1 MSLLLAFHTAVSYLV
16 AGQPLHRALHARL
29 FPRSV
34 DTQTRRAALD
44 WLLCS
49 AATLVLSLAIALA
62 VPFFSALQACRA
74 STLTLTLTR
83 TRTPTLTLTLAL
95 TLTPTLT
102 LTLQDLLGAVLGAPL
117 VFGLPAFFFLRASR
131 ASGTP
136 LRPLDLGL
144 NPSPNPNPSPRPR
157 PRPRPSPSPSPSP
170 ILALILTRHAA
181 QAARPRPVRALPRL
195 LHAALRPRR
204 HRIDPRADPRLLD
217 IWRRWE
223 VAGEWSGVCVCV
235 CRAARCPL
243 LPSTNYDSLY
253 SKVLPEI

>member
-1 MSLLLAFHTAVSYLV
+1 M
-16 AGQPLHRALHARL
+16 
-29 FPRSV
+29 
-34 DTQTRRAALD
+34 
-44 WLLCS
+44 
-49 AATLVLSLAIALA
+49 
-62 VPFFSALQACRA
+62 
-74 STLTLTLTR
+74 
-83 TRTPTLTLTLAL
+83 
-95 TLTPTLT
+95 
-102 LTLQDLLGAVLGAPL
+102 LGAPL

-144 NPSPNPNPSPRPR
+144 NPTPNPNPSPCPR

-235 CRAARCPL
+235 CVPRGAL
-243 LPSTNYDSLY
+243 MPSTNYDSLY
-253 SKVLPEI
+253 SKNTNSLCCLKYDVLCVLNTQVRK